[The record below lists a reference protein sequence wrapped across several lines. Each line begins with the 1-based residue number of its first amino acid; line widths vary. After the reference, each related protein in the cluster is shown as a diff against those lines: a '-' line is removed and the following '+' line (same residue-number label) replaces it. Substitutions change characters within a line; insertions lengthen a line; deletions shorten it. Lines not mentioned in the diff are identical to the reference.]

1 MKISLNELR
10 RIIREEVAT
19 MVFIHNAGFGGV
31 GGVGNAQINKN
42 DPIIGSDEEEDQE
55 IKTYGQEQEKSQWTL
70 RVRNREPRT

>member
-19 MVFIHNAGFGGV
+19 MVFIHNAGFGGM

-42 DPIIGSDEEEDQE
+42 DPII
-55 IKTYGQEQEKSQWTL
+55 
-70 RVRNREPRT
+70 